1 MGTLTHPRVGSAIDM
16 PRSFAC
22 RFATLALVGIVAA
35 GCIAPVRQPSVPPEI
50 STAKLRDID
59 APAGSAPKADTDVLA
74 VLPKMIG
81 RGQGDERVATRSPQN
96 YLALS
101 GGGVFGAYSVGLL
114 NGWTNSGTRPHF
126 DVVTGISTG
135 ALIATY
141 AFLGP
146 RYDERLRND
155 YSEFGSD
162 KVYKGRRKVSLL
174 WSDSAV
180 TSEPLEKRIEAAVTD
195 DVLAEVAAA
204 HAAGRRLYIGTTNLD
219 TRKLVIWDMGAI
231 ASSGRPEARQLYR
244 QVLLASA
251 SVPGFFPPVLIDVEI
266 DGRKY
271 QEMHVDGGTNTSVF
285 FQPYMLNLDPND
297 IRSRV
302 GSNLYVI
309 LAGKIFDDPHSVEPS
324 ILNIA
329 GTGLR
334 TMLYAGARSDLGR
347 LYTLAEVT
355 GVNFHLASTAQDFP
369 INTDSLTIDTK
380 EMRRLYDEGYRQ
392 GLNGGEWNSRLSYA
406 GLGEEIMPRTGTHF
420 EVVK

>member
-1 MGTLTHPRVGSAIDM
+1 MDARGSAIGM
-16 PRSFAC
+16 SRSFAC
-22 RFATLALVGIVAA
+22 LLAAVVMASVVAVGCMGPARL
-35 GCIAPVRQPSVPPEI
+35 PTVPPEM
-50 STAKLRDID
+50 STARLRDVD
-59 APAGSAPKADTDVLA
+59 ALPGAAPKSDTDVLA
-74 VLPKMIG
+74 ILPNLIDREPSDKRVTG
-81 RGQGDERVATRSPQN
+81 RPPQN

-101 GGGVFGAYSVGLL
+101 GGGIFGAYSVGLL
-114 NGWTNSGTRPHF
+114 NGWSSSGTRPNF

-146 RYDERLRND
+146 RYDDRLRGD
-155 YSEFGSD
+155 YADFGCD

-174 WSDSAV
+174 WADSAMK
-180 TSEPLEKRIEAAVTD
+180 SEPLEKRIEAALTD

-204 HAAGRRLYIGTTNLD
+204 HASGRRLYIGTTNLD

-231 ASSGRPEARQLYR
+231 ASSGRPDARRLYC

-251 SVPGFFPPVLIDVEI
+251 SVPGWFPPVLIDVEI
-266 DGRKY
+266 DGKKY
-271 QEMHVDGGTNTSVF
+271 QEMHVDGGTTTAVF

-297 IRSRV
+297 IRSRA

-309 LAGKIFDDPHSVEPS
+309 LAGKLFADPRSVEPS
-324 ILNIA
+324 ILNIV

-347 LYTLAEVT
+347 LYTLSEIT
-355 GVNFHLASTAQDFP
+355 GINFRLAAVDKDFP
-369 INTDSLTIDTK
+369 VNPDSFTLEQK

-392 GLNGGEWNSRLSYA
+392 GLNGGEWHSRLAYA